1 MTRGDGV
8 IFFLRTRGRG
18 GSYRTE
24 VLVFGGILRFFFL
37 KSFHCFPALSP
48 PVYVLVIFD

>member
-24 VLVFGGILRFFFL
+24 VLVFGVFLRFFFL

>member
-1 MTRGDGV
+1 MTRGGGV

-24 VLVFGGILRFFFL
+24 VLVFGGILRFFLFE
-37 KSFHCFPALSP
+37 KFPLFPSPLSP
-48 PVYVLVIFD
+48 SIRSCDI